1 MEETRITLT
10 QSDIFIMDQSALK
23 QNPEEIPS
31 LVLAYLGDA
40 VYELAVRRFL
50 IAQGVTKVN
59 RLHREAVK
67 YVRAGA
73 QARALFALEDKL
85 SEQELAV
92 IRRGRNAKSG
102 VPPKGADVV
111 EYRHATALEALLG
124 YLYLQGNGERI
135 NEIIGLAIDAINRG

>member
-1 MEETRITLT
+1 MTLT
-10 QSDIFIMDQSALK
+10 QRDTYIMDQSASK
-23 QNPEEIPS
+23 QNPEQLPS

-50 IAQGVTKVN
+50 IAQGATKVN

-92 IRRGRNAKSG
+92 VRRGRNAKSG
-102 VPPKGADVV
+102 LPPKGADVA
-111 EYRHATALEALLG
+111 EYRHATALEALIG
-124 YLYLQGNGERI
+124 YLYLQGNEGRI
-135 NEIIGLAIDAINRG
+135 DEIIGLAIDALKRG